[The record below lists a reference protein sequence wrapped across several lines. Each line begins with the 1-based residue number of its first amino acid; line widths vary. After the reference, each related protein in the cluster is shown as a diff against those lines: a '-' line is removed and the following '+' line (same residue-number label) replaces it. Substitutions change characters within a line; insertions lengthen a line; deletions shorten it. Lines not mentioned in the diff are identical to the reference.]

1 MVIYPFR
8 TNSSLNSGFVGH
20 TQYLNRCDRLTK
32 CKVKMARHVLYKSFL
47 SFFAFLFTETKSMCR
62 NTQKKMNRQEKVKE
76 RGECSVTLTE
86 HARSLLLCTATT
98 ASILWDDLLCA
109 FLV

>member
-1 MVIYPFR
+1 MYW
-8 TNSSLNSGFVGH
+8 TSL
-20 TQYLNRCDRLTK
+20 
-32 CKVKMARHVLYKSFL
+32 SFL
-47 SFFAFLFTETKSMCR
+47 SLPFYLQDEIDVYKDTE
-62 NTQKKMNRQEKVKE
+62 KMNRQEKVKE

-86 HARSLLLCTATT
+86 HARSLLLCMATT

>member
-1 MVIYPFR
+1 MYW
-8 TNSSLNSGFVGH
+8 TSL
-20 TQYLNRCDRLTK
+20 
-32 CKVKMARHVLYKSFL
+32 SFL
-47 SFFAFLFTETKSMCR
+47 SLPFYLQDEIDVYKDTEKR
-62 NTQKKMNRQEKVKE
+62 NRQEKVKE

-86 HARSLLLCTATT
+86 HARSLLLCMATT